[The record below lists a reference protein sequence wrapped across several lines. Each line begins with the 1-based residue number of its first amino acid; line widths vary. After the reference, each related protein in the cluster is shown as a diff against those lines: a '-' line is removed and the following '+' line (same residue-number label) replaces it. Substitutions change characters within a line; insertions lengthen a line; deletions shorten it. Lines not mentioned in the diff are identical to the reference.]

1 MEIKDIMLKH
11 EENYSKYA
19 TFDKESIRFKD
30 YIPDMLVKVRF
41 LLYQQMTMFQEEAY
55 TFN

>member
-11 EENYSKYA
+11 ERNYSKYA

-30 YIPDMLVKVRF
+30 YRF
-41 LLYQQMTMFQEEAY
+41 LLYQQMTMYQEEAY